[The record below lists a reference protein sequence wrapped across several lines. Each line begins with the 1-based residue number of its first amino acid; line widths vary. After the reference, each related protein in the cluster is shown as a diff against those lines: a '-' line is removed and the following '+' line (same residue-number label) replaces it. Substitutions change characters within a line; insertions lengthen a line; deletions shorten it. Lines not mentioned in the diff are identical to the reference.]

1 MTDETTNPVPQ
12 PNVPKV
18 YASMGKVLSAL
29 SVAKGG
35 VLPGNMG
42 GKPYITAADIASE
55 VKRLLVEHN
64 LIVLPNE
71 AIAKHQV
78 IEANNRLTI
87 AMVVEGEYTFVSLI
101 DGSKAVVQG
110 AGDGLANG
118 TAVASNIAS
127 TNAMKN
133 ALLRT
138 FLITEQ
144 SVEDYAKAGIDES
157 APAAPPK
164 AIRAATGGSTQAPKP
179 AATGGV
185 KELQHSIK
193 AAVQTILEESGVAP
207 DYTKIGKRL
216 NPDNP
221 GWGGNATALKG
232 VLAAIQAGELE

>member
-1 MTDETTNPVPQ
+1 MTDETPNIPQ
-12 PNVPKV
+12 V
-18 YASMGKVLSAL
+18 YLSMGKVLSAL

-144 SVEDYAKAGIDES
+144 SVEDYAKGGIDES
-157 APAAPPK
+157 EPAAPPK
-164 AIRAATGGSTQAPKP
+164 AIRAATGGSTQAPN
-179 AATGGV
+179 AADARNAKV
-185 KELQHSIK
+185 KELQGQIK
-193 AAVQTILEESGVAP
+193 AKVSEVEADTGVAP

-216 NPDNP
+216 NPKNP
-221 GWGGNATALKG
+221 GWGGEPVALAG
-232 VLAAIQAGELE
+232 VLKAIEAGELE